1 MYFASMSALIFLRL
15 ICPAFISPIEWGA
28 LSLKSRAD
36 ILSVRKE
43 TSESPEPR
51 HRSLSSDVSMFM
63 PATPVSQAAVTSEQE
78 RAGATATVILLAY
91 ILHSGQLHLWW
102 SGGDEEL
109 QDMERAILR
118 VCELVP
124 IDKAYALMSR

>member
-1 MYFASMSALIFLRL
+1 ML
-15 ICPAFISPIEWGA
+15 
-28 LSLKSRAD
+28 
-36 ILSVRKE
+36 
-43 TSESPEPR
+43 
-51 HRSLSSDVSMFM
+51 M
-63 PATPVSQAAVTSEQE
+63 PATPVSQAVVTSEQE